1 MSAKPTQA
9 AGTMIPCLG
18 YHDARAAIE
27 WLGRAFRFR
36 PRAVYDG
43 PDGKVAHAE
52 LAFGRPWDDHAGFDD
67 GEGPFAK
74 LLVHPD
80 QIGGK
85 QTQSPYVIVDDA
97 DAILRHGQSGSGP
110 RSSSTSKMSRTA
122 AAGSLA
128 ATWRGMFGTLG
139 PMTPG
144 RQKISAVGSNGLLDP
159 GLNSRRLNGIV
170 WGCLPSPL
178 GALGLSGG

>member
-43 PDGKVAHAE
+43 PDGTVAHAE
-52 LAFGRPWDDHAGFDD
+52 LAFGSGMIMLGSMSA
-67 GEGPFAK
+67 EGPFAK

-80 QIGGK
+80 QIER
-85 QTQSPYVIVDDA
+85 QA
-97 DAILRHGQSGSGP
+97 DAIALRDRRRRRCDLRHG
-110 RSSSTSKMSRTA
+110 
-122 AAGSLA
+122 
-128 ATWRGMFGTLG
+128 
-139 PMTPG
+139 
-144 RQKISAVGSNGLLDP
+144 
-159 GLNSRRLNGIV
+159 
-170 WGCLPSPL
+170 
-178 GALGLSGG
+178 